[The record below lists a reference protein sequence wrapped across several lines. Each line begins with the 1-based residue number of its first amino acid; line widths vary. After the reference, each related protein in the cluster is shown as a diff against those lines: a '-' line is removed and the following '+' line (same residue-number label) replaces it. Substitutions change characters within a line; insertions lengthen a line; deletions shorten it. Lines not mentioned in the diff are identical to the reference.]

1 MGAVEHLKT
10 LCCLGLPPENA
21 MIALSP
27 LLHEV
32 IPHGATRMVLLE
44 PDASVG
50 SRYYENP
57 ETATIFRE
65 RLWQFVNDPS
75 SPMGLWKPGV
85 KAIGA
90 GWTLHL
96 QGRGWLDSGWYRDI
110 EAPLDSCWMMGAM
123 IGHQGRAI
131 AYVNL
136 TRPRSARSFLSRDL
150 QRLERLRP
158 WIAHALRPSPAG
170 SAALDGHSLAGF
182 AGVPALS
189 GQMIFTPGGKC
200 LYQTSA
206 AELLLTILAGE
217 RLDYQRPTP
226 RREALPAPVL
236 KVLTC
241 ILGAA
246 GGAPAAPPRMEIR
259 TAYGLVLAEAQWL
272 LPAAFPPA
280 DAARDPKTCLI
291 RLTIELRE
299 HALAHAARVLRELGA
314 SPAQIKVGAW
324 LAMGKTKPEIAR
336 ALGIKLGTA
345 ADLARKLYRILG
357 VHNAAELG
365 RKVWLT
371 AGQSYPQHVKRGQA
385 GGSS

>member
-1 MGAVEHLKT
+1 MA
-10 LCCLGLPPENA
+10 
-21 MIALSP
+21 
-27 LLHEV
+27 
-32 IPHGATRMVLLE
+32 
-44 PDASVG
+44 
-50 SRYYENP
+50 
-57 ETATIFRE
+57 
-65 RLWQFVNDPS
+65 Q
-75 SPMGLWKPGV
+75 
-85 KAIGA
+85 
-90 GWTLHL
+90 
-96 QGRGWLDSGWYRDI
+96 RGWFSWSR
-110 EAPLDSCWMMGAM
+110 M
-123 IGHQGRAI
+123 
-131 AYVNL
+131 
-136 TRPRSARSFLSRDL
+136 PRSAAVIMRTPRRLLFSARGCGSLSMTRRAPWDYGSPGSR
-150 QRLERLRP
+150 RLEPAGRCIYKAGDGSIAAGIATSKRR